1 MISFRGLKQI
11 IKHLFFLLE
20 ISERC
25 PSISESAKEEVEE
38 EEKDPSIYESAKEE
52 VEEEKDP
59 TICGLGEGWGLGSF
73 VYHAM
78 S

>member
-11 IKHLFFLLE
+11 TKHLFFLLQ
-20 ISERC
+20 ICERC
-25 PSISESAKEEVEE
+25 PSIS
-38 EEKDPSIYESAKEE
+38 ESAKEE

-73 VYHAM
+73 AYHAM